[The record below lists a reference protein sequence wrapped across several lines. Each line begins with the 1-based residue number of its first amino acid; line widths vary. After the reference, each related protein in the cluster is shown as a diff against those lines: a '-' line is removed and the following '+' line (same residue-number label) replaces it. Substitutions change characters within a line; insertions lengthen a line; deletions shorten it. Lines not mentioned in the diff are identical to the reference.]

1 MEPKVSNQFR
11 ALSEGMAAV
20 VETAGQGVV
29 QVNGRR
35 RFPASGFVWSA
46 DGVIV
51 TANHVIRTEN
61 IRVGLPDGE
70 QVDATLIGRDPAIDI
85 AALRVQRD
93 GLASLSWL
101 PEEELRVGA
110 MVFAVGRPGTSVQ
123 ASMGILSAI
132 GEDWRIHGGA
142 RISHYVRADLVMYP
156 GFSGGPIVGADGRVV
171 GMATSALSR
180 DGGIALT
187 HATVAPTVDSL
198 LKYGSVRRGYLGVG
212 VQTVQLP
219 AGLSKEL
226 RQETGVLFNSVAP
239 DSPAEKAGLVVGDIL
254 VNLDGEPIL
263 SPDELA
269 IALRSDLAG
278 KEATLQII
286 RGGELHEA
294 NVEIQTGEERNR

>member
-1 MEPKVSNQFR
+1 MSNQFK
-11 ALSEGMAAV
+11 AFSEGMAAV
-20 VETAGQGVV
+20 VESVGQRVV

-46 DGVIV
+46 DGLIV
-51 TANHVIRTEN
+51 TANHVVRTEN
-61 IRVGLPDGE
+61 IRVGLPGGE
-70 QVDATLIGRDPAIDI
+70 QVDAALIGRDPAIDL

-93 GLASLSWL
+93 GLAAASWL

-110 MVFAVGRPGTSVQ
+110 MVFAIGRPGTSVQ
-123 ASMGILSAI
+123 ASMGILSALE
-132 GEDWRIHGGA
+132 EDWRIHGGA

-187 HATVAPTVDSL
+187 QATVAPTVDSL

-219 AGLSKEL
+219 SALCKEL
-226 RQETGVLFNSVAP
+226 GQETGVLFNSVAP
-239 DSPAEKAGLVVGDIL
+239 DSPAEKGGLVVGDIL
-254 VNLDGEPIL
+254 VNLDGELIP

-278 KEATLQII
+278 KETPLQII
-286 RGGELHEA
+286 RGGELHEVT
-294 NVEIQTGEERNR
+294 VEIQAGEERIRE